1 MSRRNS
7 QNNNRQQQQ
16 EWRSNNSR
24 NSPKPQ
30 FVPKNQ
36 NPNPNP
42 TLSDSLRQSLSN
54 ESAAAAPASSGNIG
68 TGSSRIQL
76 RDDGAWVSRKA
87 VAGVQGGGKF
97 VTYLPQDEA
106 VAAGLGADEGG
117 FDPIE
122 SQRVVDLLS
131 RELSRLLKLKPKEFW
146 KEGSSTICNSLL
158 FFFYPKKINNYW

>member
-1 MSRRNS
+1 MSRRYS

-54 ESAAAAPASSGNIG
+54 QSDAAAAAPASSGNIG

-97 VTYLPQDEA
+97 LTYLPQDEA

-146 KEGSSTICNSLL
+146 KEGGSIICNSLL
-158 FFFYPKKINNYW
+158 FFLP